1 MSSEFSRCCIYEV
14 RTHFLQEA
22 SKDPELQ
29 RVLMSCSCVEFL
41 ESKASGAKVPWLAHE
56 MAKPSSAARH
66 ASAETDCKRSHRLTL
81 IFCTGPATAISL
93 ANHHCSPTI
102 AKFDLPCTR

>member
-14 RTHFLQEA
+14 RTHFLQED

-56 MAKPSSAARH
+56 MAKPSSVPPRGMLLPGQIVKEVT
-66 ASAETDCKRSHRLTL
+66 AS
-81 IFCTGPATAISL
+81 P
-93 ANHHCSPTI
+93 
-102 AKFDLPCTR
+102 